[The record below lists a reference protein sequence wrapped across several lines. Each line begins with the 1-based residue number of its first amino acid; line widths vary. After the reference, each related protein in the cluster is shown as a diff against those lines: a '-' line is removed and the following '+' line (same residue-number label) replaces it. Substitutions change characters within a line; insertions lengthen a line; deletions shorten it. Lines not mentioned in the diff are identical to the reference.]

1 MTLSQP
7 ITRSEPLAS
16 HPPGMPG
23 PGEIPLGLP
32 PRPSFVRRNRGFL
45 LAVVAP
51 LALVAIYLFG
61 IAADQ
66 YASEARV
73 VVRGRQAPSGP
84 GGALGDLLGAAGIR
98 PSAEDG
104 LAVRDYLQSP
114 EAVRTLRERLDI
126 VAMWRVP
133 QQDLIAR
140 LWEAEPSIEQLTRYY
155 RRMVRVVHDGASG
168 STRIE
173 VRAFRP
179 EDAQAIT
186 ERLLE
191 QAETLANRLS
201 VRMRE
206 DQLAVAREEV
216 GRAEA
221 RVIAARE
228 ALTEFRQTQQAVDPA
243 REAQMSMESVG
254 RLEATLSAT
263 RAELQERAAF
273 MRPDNPQ
280 MAMLRNR
287 VEALTREIAA
297 ERARLT
303 QGQAALP
310 QQLAGFERLNLER
323 EFADRQLAS
332 ALASL
337 EVARMDAQRQQLF
350 VARIVQPQR
359 PEYALYPER
368 WFIMGSAATV
378 LLVLYGLG
386 WLLMAGVREH
396 ANN

>member
-16 HPPGMPG
+16 PAPPG
-23 PGEIPLGLP
+23 GEIPLGLP
-32 PRPSFVRRNRGFL
+32 PRPGFVRRNRGFL

-51 LALVAIYLFG
+51 LALIATYLFG

-66 YASEARV
+66 YASEARII
-73 VVRGRQAPSGP
+73 VRGRHVPAGP
-84 GGALGDLLGAAGIR
+84 GGALGELLGAAGIR

-104 LAVRDYLQSP
+104 LAVRDYLQSS
-114 EAVRTLRERLDI
+114 EAVRRLRGELDI

-133 QQDLIAR
+133 PLDLIAR
-140 LWEAEPSIEQLTRYY
+140 LHEPAPSIEQLTRYY
-155 RRMVRVVHDGASG
+155 KRMVGVVHDGASG

-179 EDAQAIT
+179 GDAQAIT
-186 ERLLE
+186 EQLLE
-191 QAETLANRLS
+191 QAEELANRLS
-201 VRMRE
+201 ARMRE

-216 GRAEA
+216 SRAEA
-221 RVIAARE
+221 RVLAARE
-228 ALTEFRQTQQAVDPA
+228 ALTEFRQAQQAVDPA
-243 REAQMSMESVG
+243 REAMMSMESVG
-254 RLEATLSAT
+254 RLEAALSTT
-263 RAELQERAAF
+263 RAELQERSAF

-280 MAMLRNR
+280 IVVLRNR
-287 VEALTREIAA
+287 IEALTREIAS

-350 VARIVQPQR
+350 VARIVQPQQ

-368 WFIMGSAATV
+368 WFLMGSAATI

>member
-16 HPPGMPG
+16 PGPPGG
-23 PGEIPLGLP
+23 GEIPLGLP
-32 PRPSFVRRNRGFL
+32 PRPSFARRNRGFL

-51 LALVAIYLFG
+51 LALVALYLFG

-73 VVRGRQAPSGP
+73 VVRGRQAPAGP
-84 GGALGDLLGAAGIR
+84 GGPLGELMSAAGIR

-114 EAVRTLRERLDI
+114 EAVRTLRGELD
-126 VAMWRVP
+126 VAQMWRVP
-133 QQDLIAR
+133 AFDLIAR
-140 LWEAEPSIEQLTRYY
+140 LPEAEPSIEQLTRYY

-179 EDAQAIT
+179 ADAQVIS
-186 ERLLE
+186 EQLLK
-191 QAETLANRLS
+191 QAEELANRLS

-206 DQLAVAREEV
+206 DQLAVAREEMA
-216 GRAEA
+216 RAEA

-228 ALTEFRQTQQAVDPA
+228 ALTEFRQVQQAVDPA
-243 REAQMSMESVG
+243 REAMMSMEAVG
-254 RLEATLSAT
+254 RLEGTLSAT

-280 MAMLRNR
+280 MAILRNR
-287 VEALTREIAA
+287 IEALTREIAA

-337 EVARMDAQRQQLF
+337 EIARMDAQRQQLF

-359 PEYALYPER
+359 PEYAVYPER
-368 WFIMGSAATV
+368 WFILGSAATV